1 MKAMILAAGLGTRL
15 RPLTE
20 TLPKPLLP
28 LGGKPMIV
36 HHIEKLA
43 AAGVAELVVN
53 VSWLGALIE
62 QHLGD
67 GEAFSVRIRYSR
79 EPDGPLDTGGGIR
92 RALPLLGEEPFLLV
106 AGDIWSD
113 YPLARLA
120 ACALAEGELGRL
132 VLVPNPP
139 QHGGGDFS
147 LDTAGRVGTSA
158 VGRRCTYSGI
168 SLLSP
173 RLLAGW
179 NDPVFPLRE
188 PLRQAA
194 GRGALSGEIWTGDW
208 EDVGTPERYAELNR
222 RLQQRRA
229 SAPA

>member
-28 LGGKPMIV
+28 LAGKPMIV
-36 HHIEKLA
+36 YHVETLA
-43 AAGVAELVVN
+43 AAGVTELVIN

-62 QHLGD
+62 QHLRD
-67 GEAFSVRIRYSR
+67 GAALGVCIRYSR

-92 RALPLLGEEPFLLV
+92 RALPLLGEQPFLLV

-120 ACALAEGELGRL
+120 GWTLGAGELGRL

-139 QHGGGDFS
+139 QHSGGDFS
-147 LDTAGRVGTSA
+147 LDEAGRVGTSA
-158 VGRRCTYSGI
+158 AGRRCTYSGI

-173 RLLAGW
+173 RLLDGW
-179 NDPVFPLRE
+179 NDTVFPLRE

-194 GRGALSGEIWTGDW
+194 GRGALSGEIWAGDW
-208 EDVGTPERYAELNR
+208 EDVGTPERYAELNG
-222 RLQQRRA
+222 RLQQRRE
-229 SAPA
+229 SGPA

>member
-28 LGGKPMIV
+28 LAGKPMIAY
-36 HHIEKLA
+36 HIEKLA
-43 AAGVAELVVN
+43 AAGVTELVIN

-62 QHLGD
+62 RHLGD
-67 GEAFSVRIRYSR
+67 GAAFGVGIRYSR
-79 EPDGPLDTGGGIR
+79 EPEGPLDTGGGIR
-92 RALPLLGEEPFLLV
+92 RALPLLGEQPFLLV
-106 AGDIWSD
+106 AGDIWTD

-120 ACALAEGELGRL
+120 ACTLDEGELGLL

-139 QHGGGDFS
+139 QHSGGDFS
-147 LDTAGRVGTSA
+147 LDEAGRVGTSA
-158 VGRRCTYSGI
+158 AGRRCTYSGI

-173 RLLAGW
+173 RLLEGW
-179 NDPVFPLRE
+179 NDTVFPLRE

-194 GRGALSGEIWTGDW
+194 GRGVLCGEIWAGDW

-222 RLQQRRA
+222 RLARRPE
-229 SAPA
+229 SRPA